1 MAKKEIESDP
11 NFKEYPKWV
20 KNAEGKDVIVKDA
33 EEEAEVTG
41 KSAKKPGWGNDKKED
56 DKK

>member
-1 MAKKEIESDP
+1 MKEDLPYEG
-11 NFKEYPKWV
+11 FKEYPKWV
-20 KNAEGKDVIVKDA
+20 KNVEGKDVVVKDA

-41 KSAKKPGWGNDKKED
+41 KAAKKPGWGKGED